1 MNNFAPKSTTRT
13 DIEQPRAISE
23 VLTDLK
29 ARLPAERVST
39 FDLLE
44 ALHERGFGFLLFIFA
59 LPAAIPLPGLGV
71 NVIIAL
77 PLLFLTVQQ
86 TMGRRRVWIPEKIK
100 HKSIK
105 RERFE
110 SMIDA
115 ALPLIKKVEILIR
128 PRLGII
134 TYGIFGNIIGLC
146 GLIMALSICVPLPLT
161 NTVPAM
167 GIALMALG
175 VIMRDGLAVVAG
187 ALVGLLWVFMIF
199 YVLIFIGT
207 EGLDLIKETIKSFLL

>member
-1 MNNFAPKSTTRT
+1 MSET
-13 DIEQPRAISE
+13 PRKISQ
-23 VLTDLK
+23 VLIDLK
-29 ARLPAERVST
+29 GTLPKEKVCS

-59 LPAAIPLPGLGV
+59 LPAALPLPGLGV

-86 TMGRRRVWIPEKIK
+86 ALGRQSIWIPEKMK
-100 HKSIK
+100 YKSIS

-110 SMIDA
+110 AMLDA
-115 ALPLIKKVEILIR
+115 SLPYITKIEVLVR
-128 PRLGII
+128 PRLGFI
-134 TYGIFGNIIGLC
+134 THGVFGNIIGIA
-146 GLIMALSICVPLPLT
+146 GLIMTLSICIPLPLT

-175 VIMRDGLAVVAG
+175 VIMRDGLAVIAGMLIGLAWVAM
-187 ALVGLLWVFMIF
+187 LT
-199 YVLIFIGT
+199 YVLIFLGT
-207 EGLDLIKETIKSFLL
+207 EGLDLVKETIKSFI